1 LRAAHWENGRYR
13 LLKPSATEIQRAEGE
28 LAYWEG
34 GNLHARFGPPY
45 KPSEI
50 QLAWCWGPDD
60 LERVRDA
67 EDHFLFRADYG
78 IPGTC
83 PGEFVMI
90 WKYDFPSFLPEG
102 YIWGCRG
109 KGEWRRFYT
118 TPFSVLAQVNEANN
132 FYEEK

>member
-1 LRAAHWENGRYR
+1 
-13 LLKPSATEIQRAEGE
+13 
-28 LAYWEG
+28 
-34 GNLHARFGPPY
+34 
-45 KPSEI
+45 
-50 QLAWCWGPDD
+50 
-60 LERVRDA
+60 
-67 EDHFLFRADYG
+67 
-78 IPGTC
+78 
-83 PGEFVMI
+83 MI